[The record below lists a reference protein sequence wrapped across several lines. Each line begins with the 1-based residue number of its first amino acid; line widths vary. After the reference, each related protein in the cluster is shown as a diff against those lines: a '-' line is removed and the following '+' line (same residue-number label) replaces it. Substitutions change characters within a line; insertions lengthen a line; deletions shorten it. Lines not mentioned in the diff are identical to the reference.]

1 MANFPRY
8 DGHLYIDAYNADIV
22 NDVAIGARL
31 TVGTTL
37 GIGTNAT
44 IGGTLGVTGATTL
57 SSTLGVTG
65 ATTLSNTLGVTG
77 ATTLSSTLAAGATT
91 ITGLL
96 DGTGDITRTGDMTL
110 TNTTTGAGGITVT
123 SSDASGDSKL
133 DLTTVGGTF
142 QIFQNQDGNTTLSN
156 SDGIIT
162 IGAGGTL
169 NGTTLWLG
177 ASTNTTSVRG
187 IELTTTGQSGTN
199 VTAGTVKVNPNAAN
213 VDFSVSGDTVADLI
227 SVDAGNDTFT
237 LKAQTLP
244 SSPSTGTLAIDS
256 GASNTLKF
264 YNGSAWV
271 DTAGGAGTSWQ
282 TTAKTADFTAVAGEG
297 YFVNTNGGAVT
308 MTLPASPSGGDEVK
322 VVDYGGDFNTNNL
335 TITSASEN
343 IRGTSSDFTASLDRE
358 GISLVYS
365 DATQGWQVFS
375 YAKEEAITEAASDF
389 MAATGGTITTD
400 GDYKVHTFNSSG
412 NFQITNAGT
421 GAGSN
426 TFDVLVIGGGG
437 GGGAGLQSV
446 TNGAG
451 GGAGGITYKTGV
463 SAAAVTWVATVGA
476 GGAGGAGSSG
486 NTGTNSTFSYGGTT
500 YTGNGG
506 GYGAT
511 GNNVA
516 GGTGGSGGGG
526 AGGGNNG
533 AAGSS
538 NGSNMLAANNAC
550 VRYYTL
556 DQASGNFTDATG
568 TNDAVATGS
577 ITYSATGV
585 GNLGTAVEVNGSGN
599 GEGETSYNLTNTNQ
613 VHSTYQWVKADT
625 TGNWRRIWSTNV
637 FAFQQGGS
645 SPYTDKWRF
654 QSYQGGSTMDAYGG
668 TVTSDWTCLVT
679 TSNGSTGT
687 VYQDGTSVG
696 TGSISAASASGV
708 QNIHLLQ
715 RDTGGEQFSGRLDE
729 WALFDNYTLS
739 ATEVTNLYNGG
750 NPIQYTSRYPFHAPT
765 NQGND
770 GEAGINASPYTGGG
784 GGGAG
789 PQADSVGGGLG
800 TGFGGTGATIDIT
813 GSNVQ
818 YGGGGAGNGNTGAP
832 GNGGAGGGGD
842 AVVNQPGDPG
852 TANTGGG
859 GGGGYNTGNLPG
871 GAGGSGVIIVR
882 YKFQ

>member
-22 NDVAIGARL
+22 NDVTIGARL
-31 TVGTTL
+31 TANTL
-37 GIGTNAT
+37 GITTSAS
-44 IGGTLGVTGATTL
+44 IGSTLSVTGGTTL

-65 ATTLSNTLGVTG
+65 ATTLSSTLGVTG

-110 TNTTTGAGGITVT
+110 TNTTTGSGGITVT

-237 LKAQTLP
+237 LKAQSLP

-375 YAKEEAITEAASDF
+375 YAKEEAIAEKASDF

-437 GGGAGLQSV
+437 GGGAGLQAV

-486 NTGTNSTFSYGGTT
+486 NTGTNSTFAYGGTT

-506 GYGAT
+506 GAGAT

-568 TNDAVATGS
+568 NNDAVATGS

-599 GEGETSYNLTNTNQ
+599 GEGETSYNLTSTNQ

-668 TVTSDWTCLVT
+668 TVTSNWTCLVT
-679 TSNGSTGT
+679 TSDGSTGT

-696 TGSISAASASGV
+696 TSAISATSAGGV

-729 WALFDNYTLS
+729 WALFNNYTLS

-842 AVVNQPGDPG
+842 AVVNQPGNAG